1 MRQSL
6 PVIRIARVGKTTP
19 APRPARRLR
28 PGRSIMSHPAAWP
41 VKQLLAECDVERTR
55 RSGPGGQHRNKVE
68 TAVVITHRPTGVR
81 AEASER
87 RSQAENLAQA
97 TRRLRVRLALE
108 VRTSRGA
115 RSPLWIS
122 RTSGG
127 KILIN
132 PQHDDFPAILA
143 EALDH
148 LAAAEWLPAAAGE
161 QLGTSASQLVKLLK
175 LESEGLALVNRQRQV
190 AGLSALR

>member
-1 MRQSL
+1 
-6 PVIRIARVGKTTP
+6 
-19 APRPARRLR
+19 
-28 PGRSIMSHPAAWP
+28 MSHPAAWP

-108 VRTSRGA
+108 VRTSRGE
-115 RSPLWIS
+115 RSPLWSS

-132 PQHDDFPAILA
+132 PRHDDFPAMLA

-148 LAAAEWLPAAAGE
+148 LAAAEWSPAAAGE